1 MYLGMSSWESVE
13 AYCQLVRE
21 AGEIGMSRDAKGG
34 SQDQNTL
41 PRVSPATNF
50 VIRSLS
56 HLFKMMYEHDYKY
69 VLPRTAQTAPS
80 SFAIDSCLASTI
92 RNQSA
97 I

>member
-1 MYLGMSSWESVE
+1 MYLGISSWESVE

-21 AGEIGMSRDAKGG
+21 ASEIGMSRDAKRG

-69 VLPRTAQTAPS
+69 VPPHTAQTR
-80 SFAIDSCLASTI
+80 ASQLPHD
-92 RNQSA
+92 R
-97 I
+97 